1 MVLPYWTFW
10 YCIYTDY
17 FIINSFNDIYF
28 LQLKFIVFTYL
39 LLYIYKLSEMLK
51 CYID

>member
-1 MVLPYWTFW
+1 M
-10 YCIYTDY
+10 IYI
-17 FIINSFNDIYF
+17 FFNWN
-28 LQLKFIVFTYL
+28 FIVFTYL